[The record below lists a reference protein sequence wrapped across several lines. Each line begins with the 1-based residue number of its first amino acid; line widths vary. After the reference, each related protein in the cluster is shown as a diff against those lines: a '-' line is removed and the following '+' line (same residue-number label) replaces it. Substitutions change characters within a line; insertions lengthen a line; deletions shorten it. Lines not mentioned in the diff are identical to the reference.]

1 MLLRVKIAGVNGENL
16 AKVALTKYWYLPYDM
31 KNIYVAAKKYR
42 YQYRCPMES
51 NKILTEFYF

>member
-31 KNIYVAAKKYR
+31 KNIYVAAKNIGINIGVQWSLIKV
-42 YQYRCPMES
+42 
-51 NKILTEFYF
+51 

>member
-31 KNIYVAAKKYR
+31 KNIYVAAEKYR

-51 NKILTEFYF
+51 N